1 MIPLDASDASP
12 TGAATTGIG
21 CSAPAGAVTT
31 AVNDSL
37 PTYMAKQAR
46 RTSTDG
52 GAPSRAAD
60 GFVTELTGDPAE
72 IPSVR
77 RAIVDLAERHGFAQ
91 RRSDLSLALDELI
104 ANAQE
109 HGTPPITVRGWYD
122 ARLVLTVSDAG
133 HGFDYGSIV
142 RSHPPMMLGKRGR
155 GLWIVRQLTDHVDV
169 EPGSNGTTVRIE
181 LTHEP
186 QIGA

>member
-1 MIPLDASDASP
+1 
-12 TGAATTGIG
+12 
-21 CSAPAGAVTT
+21 
-31 AVNDSL
+31 
-37 PTYMAKQAR
+37 MAKQAR
-46 RTSTDG
+46 RTSVES

-60 GFVTELTGDPAE
+60 GFVIELTGDPAE
-72 IPSVR
+72 IPAAR
-77 RAIVDLAERHGFAQ
+77 QAIRDLAERHGFAQ

-109 HGTPPITVRGWYD
+109 HGRPPIIVRGWYD
-122 ARLVLTVSDAG
+122 ARLIVTVTDAG
-133 HGFDYGSIV
+133 TGFDYGSVV

-155 GLWIVRQLTDHVDV
+155 GLWITRQLTDHVTVD
-169 EPGSNGTTVRIE
+169 SSSQGTSVRIE

>member
-1 MIPLDASDASP
+1 
-12 TGAATTGIG
+12 
-21 CSAPAGAVTT
+21 
-31 AVNDSL
+31 
-37 PTYMAKQAR
+37 MAKQAR
-46 RTSTDG
+46 RASTDG
-52 GAPSRAAD
+52 GAPSRGAG
-60 GFVTELTGDPAE
+60 GFVIELTGDPAE

-77 RAIVDLAERHGFAQ
+77 QAIRDLAERHGFAQ

-133 HGFDYGSIV
+133 RGFDYRTIV
-142 RSHPPMMLGKRGR
+142 RSHPPVMLGKRGR
-155 GLWIVRQLTDHVDV
+155 GFWIVRQLTDHVHVDCG
-169 EPGSNGTTVRIE
+169 PNGTTVRIE